1 MKVTCLA
8 LEPGGGMRPE
18 AEATAL
24 AGWRAGAG
32 PYWIDIGGGRPEDL
46 TAWLAGLGLDPG
58 LLDLLRIGEEE
69 TRILPLAESVF
80 VAYPVMPEAETGK
93 PAHFRCLCLERL
105 VITMHE
111 QPDEPPVPDE
121 SPVTKL
127 KLPDGTTAGVVCAIT
142 LFHSGR
148 LRSRVVK
155 LRREGDA
162 TDERMDL
169 DPDAGCLAE
178 ILSLKRRVLA
188 LGGVLDEELAVFEV
202 LKAIDKPALP
212 LLRLAEPFQIVIET
226 ARATDRDVDRLD
238 RRVSDLQRRYDVA
251 QQDKMNRR
259 LALLTVLS
267 AIFMPL
273 TLITGI
279 YGMNFDV
286 MPDLHYRYSYPV
298 ALAGMA
304 LIAGGLYWYF
314 RARWGSKW

>member
-1 MKVTCLA
+1 MT
-8 LEPGGGMRPE
+8 
-18 AEATAL
+18 L

-32 PYWIDIGGGRPEDL
+32 PYWIDIGGGRPEAL
-46 TAWLAGLGLDPG
+46 TAWLAALGLEPG
-58 LLDLLRIGEEE
+58 LLDLLRIGEDD

-80 VAYPVMPEAETGK
+80 FSYPVTPEVEAGSPT
-93 PAHFRCLCLERL
+93 HFRCLCLDRL

-111 QPDEPPVPDE
+111 QPEESSTHDE
-121 SPVTKL
+121 SPIAKL
-127 KLPDGTTAGVVCAIT
+127 KLPNGTTAGVVCAIT
-142 LFHSGR
+142 VLHSGR

-162 TDERMDL
+162 TEKRMDL
-169 DPDAGCLAE
+169 DPEAGSLAE

-188 LGGVLDEELAVFEV
+188 LGGVVDEELAVFEV
-202 LKAIDKPALP
+202 MQVINKPVLP

-226 ARATDRDVDRLD
+226 TRATDRDVDRLD
-238 RRVSDLQRRYDVA
+238 RRVSDLQRRYEVA

-279 YGMNFDV
+279 YGMNFDI
-286 MPDLHYRYSYPV
+286 MPELHYHYSYPV

-304 LIAGGLYWYF
+304 LIAGGLYWRF